1 MYSDWI
7 TKTNHNLQKVI
18 KTLPAIMTK
27 AAHKTNTDL
36 MSRIFHLFFHDHIL
50 LGSRRRALP
59 RQNFLPENL
68 NEQKGNFVR
77 YVSIYKEINISL
89 HFYISYSTCW

>member
-18 KTLPAIMTK
+18 KTLPVIMTK
-27 AAHKTNTDL
+27 AGHKTNTDL

-59 RQNFLPENL
+59 RQDFLPENL
-68 NEQKGNFVR
+68 NEK
-77 YVSIYKEINISL
+77 KEILLKSAKKDKTVICIVPNIIGDS
-89 HFYISYSTCW
+89 

>member
-68 NEQKGNFVR
+68 NEK
-77 YVSIYKEINISL
+77 KEILLKSAKKDKIVVCIVPNIIGDS
-89 HFYISYSTCW
+89 

>member
-36 MSRIFHLFFHDHIL
+36 MSRIFHLFFNDHIL

-68 NEQKGNFVR
+68 NEK
-77 YVSIYKEINISL
+77 KEILKKSAKKEKIVICIIPNIIGDS
-89 HFYISYSTCW
+89 

>member
-36 MSRIFHLFFHDHIL
+36 MSRVFHLFFNDHIL

-59 RQNFLPENL
+59 RQNFLPE
-68 NEQKGNFVR
+68 KGWLAIAKLKPLSLF
-77 YVSIYKEINISL
+77 ISL
-89 HFYISYSTCW
+89 F